1 MKLEAGVKKLV
12 FTHHELTFDDK
23 QLWNKLQKANHYLAI
38 QRSYSDLQLD
48 LAIEG
53 LSIKI

>member
-12 FTHHELTFDDK
+12 FTHHEPTSDDK
-23 QLWNKLQKANHYLAI
+23 QLWDNLQKANNYLSI
-38 QRSYSDLQLD
+38 QRSNSDLQLD
-48 LAIEG
+48 LAVEG